1 MTALWP
7 HVLIHSVFSPPISF
21 IASDPIEDEDGDFK
35 GKEDR
40 EHRLVAEAEKLRVTW
55 NTERRCY
62 LELAA
67 VKGYVPGEKTKR
79 AFD

>member
-1 MTALWP
+1 MA
-7 HVLIHSVFSPPISF
+7 VLLMFGCILFFPSF

-40 EHRLVAEAEKLRVTW
+40 EHRLVSEAEKLRVTW

-67 VKGYVPGEKTKR
+67 VKGCV
-79 AFD
+79 